1 MQLEQKRALLQ
12 QYFTEHHRVVLG
24 FSGGVDSAFLLA
36 AAKEAGADITPV
48 FIHTPFQPAF
58 ELEDARRLTGQLGIR
73 LEIITANPLQQPEIV
88 RNDAKRCY
96 WCKHLLFSLLKDRA
110 RELNAILIDGTN
122 ASDPEDDRPGMQALR
137 ELGAESPLR
146 ICGLSKDEIRQ
157 LSKEY
162 VLIDGTNASDPEDDR
177 PGMQALRELGAE
189 SPLRICGLSKDEI
202 RQLSKEYG
210 LFTWDKPSYACLATR
225 IPTGTAIDCETL
237 QKVEKTEDALFR
249 LGFSDFRVRVFHGAA
264 RIQLLASQWQLDEER
279 RRQVTDAAGR
289 YFDTVL
295 LDMTPRTSRE

>member
-1 MQLEQKRALLQ
+1 MQPEQKYALLKE
-12 QYFTEHHRVVLG
+12 YFVRHKRAVLG

-48 FIHTPFQPAF
+48 FIHTPFQPTF
-58 ELEDARRLTGQLGIR
+58 ELEDARRLTDQLGIR
-73 LEIITANPLQQPEIV
+73 LEIITANPLNQPEIV

-96 WCKHLLFSLLKDRA
+96 WCKHLLFSLLRA
-110 RELNAILIDGTN
+110 RA
-122 ASDPEDDRPGMQALR
+122 Q
-137 ELGAESPLR
+137 
-146 ICGLSKDEIRQ
+146 Q
-157 LSKEY
+157 LDA

-189 SPLRICGLSKDEI
+189 SPLRICGLTKQEI

-225 IPTGTAIDCETL
+225 IPTGTAIDCDTL
-237 QKVEKTEDALFR
+237 KKVEGAEQALSN

-264 RIQLLASQWQLDEER
+264 RIQLLASQWQMDEER
-279 RRQVTDAAGR
+279 RSQVNEAVGQF
-289 YFDTVL
+289 FDTVL

>member
-12 QYFTEHHRVVLG
+12 QYFTEHNRGVLG
-24 FSGGVDSAFLLA
+24 FSGGVDSAFLLT

-58 ELEDARRLTGQLGIR
+58 ELEDARRLTDQLGIR

-96 WCKHLLFSLLKDRA
+96 WCKHLLFSLLKNRA
-110 RELNAILIDGTN
+110 RELNA
-122 ASDPEDDRPGMQALR
+122 
-137 ELGAESPLR
+137 
-146 ICGLSKDEIRQ
+146 
-157 LSKEY
+157 

-189 SPLRICGLSKDEI
+189 SPLRICGLNKDEI
-202 RQLSKEYG
+202 RQISKEYG

-237 QKVEKTEDALFR
+237 QKIENAEEALFR

-264 RIQLLASQWQLDEER
+264 RIQLLASQWQMDEDR
-279 RRQVTDAAGR
+279 RRQVTDAVGQF
-289 YFDTVL
+289 FDTVL